1 MKNSITFSTNVTIC
15 NRFKDGNVTK
25 STGTPHTFDG
35 DQWVL
40 VVKGLVHE
48 DGGFYTCQ
56 VKNSAGKISFRYK
69 LNVYSE
75 FKSSNVNFFPN
86 TLKSRIVV
94 KYCQR
99 VEATY
104 FIF

>member
-1 MKNSITFSTNVTIC
+1 MKNSVTFSTNVTIC

-75 FKSSNVNFFPN
+75 FM
-86 TLKSRIVV
+86 L
-94 KYCQR
+94 
-99 VEATY
+99 
-104 FIF
+104 IFC